1 MLAGTGK
8 QIRCRCRSRDD
19 AENMTQAQELI
30 VHATAVAISGA
41 DVAAGVPVA
50 GGSSDDRCAGSPL
63 GVLLRGVSGRGKS
76 DLALRLIDDG
86 AQLIADDQTVMR
98 CAGDRILLSAP
109 AAIAGRLEVRGLGI
123 VPMPAVSDVPLALLI
138 DLVEPGT
145 VERLPQPRVE
155 ALFGIAVPLLEIDPL
170 ENSAPAKVRL
180 AVRAAACGILNRL
193 D

>member
-1 MLAGTGK
+1 MLVGTGK

-19 AENMTQAQELI
+19 AGIMTQAQELI

-41 DVAAGVPVA
+41 DVAAGAPVA

-86 AQLIADDQTVMR
+86 ARLIADDQTVLR

-123 VPMPAVSDVPLALLI
+123 VPLPAVSDVPLALLI

-155 ALFGIAVPLLEIDPL
+155 ALFGIAVPLLAIDPL